1 MIIWP
6 AIDLYGGKVVRL
18 TRGEFSTRRDYAEDP
33 LEVAG
38 SFLGA
43 GCRRLHIVDLEGA
56 EKGEPIHDRL
66 LPPLASLG
74 ITIRYGGGLRSA
86 RIIERVIEAGASF
99 VMIGSLLFSSPRMPE
114 DLFSLFGNRIIPAV
128 DVKRGLVS
136 IKGWKEELPEGPL
149 GILEGLHSTGFAK
162 CLVTS
167 VERDGTG
174 LGPDLELYN
183 GIRKILPAMEITA
196 AGGISRPEHLE
207 TLERIG
213 LSDAVLGKALYEGT
227 VTIQQAMEVEKRCC

>member
-1 MIIWP
+1 MIVWP

-18 TRGEFSTRRDYAEDP
+18 TRGEFSSRKDYAEDP

-38 SFLGA
+38 RFLGG

-66 LPPLASLG
+66 LPSLASLG

-86 RIIERVIEAGASF
+86 RVIERVIEAGASF
-99 VMIGSLLFSSPRMPE
+99 VMIGSLLLSSPRMPE
-114 DLFSLFGNRIIPAV
+114 DLFGLFGDRIIPAV

-136 IKGWKEELPEGPL
+136 IKGWKEELPESPF
-149 GILEGLHSTGFAK
+149 GILKGLHSTGFVK

-174 LGPDLELYN
+174 LGPDLELYD
-183 GIRKILPAMEITA
+183 GIRKILPAMGITA
-196 AGGISRPEHLE
+196 AGGIARPEHLE
-207 TLERIG
+207 ALERIG

-227 VTIQQAMEVEKRCC
+227 ETIQQAMEVEKRSC